1 MALTKMPKRWIWPAP
16 VGAEVQALTDALGGE
31 SALARVF
38 WSRGLQTLED
48 VRAAYPPLNLDR
60 SVLEAELQPWALAD
74 MALAVAEVLR
84 AREAGEQVTVY
95 GDYDVDGTTSVALVA
110 HFLQHNGW
118 KVHTYI
124 PDRIREGYGL
134 GTVGVQAAAASGSRL
149 LVALDCGIKS
159 HREIAEANA
168 LGMRVVV
175 CDHHTPDDTLPPAAA
190 VLNAKRT
197 DDPHP
202 FKEFS
207 ACGVGFLLCLALAQK
222 LEELGDPEAKKDL
235 WEWVDL
241 VAVSIGADLVPVV
254 GLNRKLVQMGLHR
267 MNTDPRPA
275 WSTLLRSRKSAV
287 LTLDDVGF
295 GIAPRIN
302 AAGRMAHGHL
312 AVDLLMA
319 PTESVL
325 EEVAQIVE
333 AHNTERRATDQHMLT
348 EALELLE
355 PFSGAAGLVLYAPNW
370 HKGVVGIVAQ
380 RVVEAVYKPT
390 VVLTQ
395 SGTVLAGS
403 ARSVE
408 GFDLY
413 AALLA
418 CSEHLV
424 QFGGHRAAAGMT
436 LQPDALDGFRTAF
449 DAYCRAH
456 LKEDQRTPTLRIQ
469 TEVKLSELSLRT
481 ELLLGRMAPFG
492 MQNEPIVWGVHRV
505 RLLWARPV
513 GADSTH
519 LKAVLEDPETGARLD
534 WIGFGLGGWLDAAL
548 APNALFDAAF
558 VLERNDYQGVAR
570 LQARGLDLR
579 LHAAD

>member
-1 MALTKMPKRWIWPAP
+1 
-16 VGAEVQALTDALGGE
+16 
-31 SALARVF
+31 
-38 WSRGLQTLED
+38 
-48 VRAAYPPLNLDR
+48 
-60 SVLEAELQPWALAD
+60 
-74 MALAVAEVLR
+74 
-84 AREAGEQVTVY
+84 
-95 GDYDVDGTTSVALVA
+95 
-110 HFLQHNGW
+110 
-118 KVHTYI
+118 
-124 PDRIREGYGL
+124 
-134 GTVGVQAAAASGSRL
+134 
-149 LVALDCGIKS
+149 
-159 HREIAEANA
+159 
-168 LGMRVVV
+168 
-175 CDHHTPDDTLPPAAA
+175 
-190 VLNAKRT
+190 
-197 DDPHP
+197 
-202 FKEFS
+202 
-207 ACGVGFLLCLALAQK
+207 
-222 LEELGDPEAKKDL
+222 
-235 WEWVDL
+235 
-241 VAVSIGADLVPVV
+241 
-254 GLNRKLVQMGLHR
+254 MGLHR

-492 MQNEPIVWGVHRV
+492 MQNEPIVWGVHGV

>member
-1 MALTKMPKRWIWPAP
+1 MLC
-16 VGAEVQALTDALGGE
+16 
-31 SALARVF
+31 
-38 WSRGLQTLED
+38 
-48 VRAAYPPLNLDR
+48 
-60 SVLEAELQPWALAD
+60 
-74 MALAVAEVLR
+74 LAVADQL
-84 AREAGEQVTVY
+84 EQ
-95 GDYDVDGTTSVALVA
+95 
-110 HFLQHNGW
+110 
-118 KVHTYI
+118 K
-124 PDRIREGYGL
+124 GL
-134 GTVGVQAAAASGSRL
+134 
-149 LVALDCGIKS
+149 
-159 HREIAEANA
+159 
-168 LGMRVVV
+168 
-175 CDHHTPDDTLPPAAA
+175 
-190 VLNAKRT
+190 
-197 DDPHP
+197 
-202 FKEFS
+202 
-207 ACGVGFLLCLALAQK
+207 
-222 LEELGDPEAKKDL
+222 PEAKKDL
-235 WEWVDL
+235 WDWVDL

-267 MNTDPRPA
+267 MNTNPRPA
-275 WSTLLRSRKSAV
+275 WSTLLRSRKSTV

-355 PFSGAAGLVLYAPNW
+355 PFSGAAGLVLFAPNW

-395 SGTVLAGS
+395 SGSVLAGS

-418 CSEHLV
+418 CSDHLV

-449 DAYCRAH
+449 DAYCRTH
-456 LKEDQRTPTLRIQ
+456 LKEDQRTPRLQIQ
-469 TEVKLSELSLRT
+469 AEVKISELSLRT

-492 MQNEPIVWGVHRV
+492 VQNEPIVWGVRRV

-513 GADSTH
+513 GADSAH
-519 LKAVLEDPETGARLD
+519 LKAVLEDPETGARLE
-534 WIGFGLGGWLDAAL
+534 WIGFGLGSWLETAL
-548 APNALFDAAF
+548 VPNTLFDAAF

-579 LHAAD
+579 LHTAD

>member
-38 WSRGLQTLED
+38 WSRGVHTLED

-84 AREAGEQVTVY
+84 AREAGEQITVY

-134 GTVGVQAAAASGSRL
+134 GTVGVQAAAESGSRL

-159 HREIAEANA
+159 HREIAEANV
-168 LGMRVVV
+168 LGMQVVV
-175 CDHHTPDDTLPPAAA
+175 CDHHTPDATLPPAAA
-190 VLNAKRT
+190 VLNAKRP
-197 DDPHP
+197 DDLHP

-222 LEELGDPEAKKDL
+222 LEELGEPEAKKDL

-254 GLNRKLVQMGLHR
+254 GLNRKLVQMGLHL
-267 MNTDPRPA
+267 MNTRPRPA

-333 AHNTERRATDQHMLT
+333 AHNTERRATDQHMLV

-355 PFSGAAGLVLYAPNW
+355 PFSDSAGLVLFAPNW

-395 SGTVLAGS
+395 SGSVLAGS

-449 DAYCRAH
+449 DAYCRTH

-492 MQNEPIVWGVHRV
+492 MQNEPIVWGVRGVH
-505 RLLWARPV
+505 LLWARPV